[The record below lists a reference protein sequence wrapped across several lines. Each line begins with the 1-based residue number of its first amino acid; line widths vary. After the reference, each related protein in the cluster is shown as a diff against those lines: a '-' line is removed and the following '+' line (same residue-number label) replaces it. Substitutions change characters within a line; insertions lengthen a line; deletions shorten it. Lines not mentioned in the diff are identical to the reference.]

1 MYEDVSPGIGVVRV
15 PLSMRAASRA
25 EGSLEVAAGRSGRFL
40 REQGLIRITN
50 TAEGVDGALLVYGE
64 INPCFLP

>member
-1 MYEDVSPGIGVVRV
+1 
-15 PLSMRAASRA
+15 
-25 EGSLEVAAGRSGRFL
+25 
-40 REQGLIRITN
+40 LIRITN